1 MNGRKRLAAALFLG
15 LSVLCMSGCSHDE
28 PVKDHAAAMPAV
40 TTAAAVTTV
49 TTQTAPAAAT
59 TTTTAPVQKL
69 SRPVVLDEQG
79 RHLIQKVPHYTQF
92 SDYYTAC
99 EALAGVSLLRYYG
112 IDMTPERFLNGF
124 LPVADYPGT
133 GADGKMYGESPWL
146 YFIGDP
152 MSYDGFGCYSGAL
165 VRGINKI
172 KKGLAKGLR
181 GQPLEKLCA
190 NYIDKGQPVII
201 WATMYMD
208 YQQASMSW
216 YLADGQEFTFMVPEH
231 ALVLIGYDEYNY
243 YFSDSLQYENVVGYG
258 REMTE
263 TAYNMLQMQAV
274 VIDQQVLDEVPDFWR
289 RPADVLYEETM
300 EPEGYEAQW
309 YDGVYW

>member
-1 MNGRKRLAAALFLG
+1 MSGNKRLTAALSWMLAA
-15 LSVLCMSGCSHDE
+15 LCLSGCSYDE
-28 PVKDHAAAMPAV
+28 AVQAHPVTTPAV
-40 TTAAAVTTV
+40 TTATSATTVTTV
-49 TTQTAPAAAT
+49 TTQTEPPVIATAARSA
-59 TTTTAPVQKL
+59 AVL

-112 IDMTPERFLNGF
+112 IDMTPERFLDGF
-124 LPVADYPGT
+124 LPVADCPGT
-133 GADGKMYGESPWL
+133 GEDGKMYGESPWL

-152 MSYDGFGCYSGAL
+152 MSMDGFGCYSGAL

-172 KKGLAKGLR
+172 RKGLAKSLR

-190 NYIDKGQPVII
+190 NYIDKGQPVAI
-201 WATMYMD
+201 WATMYMT
-208 YQQASMSW
+208 YPQESMSW
-216 YLADGQEFTFMVPEH
+216 YLPDGQEFTFMVPEH

-243 YFSDSLQYENVVGYG
+243 YFSDSLQYENVVGYS

-274 VIDQQVLDEVPDFWR
+274 VIDQEVLSEVPDFWR
-289 RPADVLYEETM
+289 RPADELYEETA
-300 EPEGYEAQW
+300 EQQNAW
-309 YDGVYW
+309 YDWSYW